1 MNYMRPKP
9 FSMSTFIKNAKSRMI
24 EGQLYK
30 RTDTETEEL
39 YMTKK
44 EHYDDSQI
52 HLRSTLTGAVETF
65 FFSSD
70 NL

>member
-24 EGQLYK
+24 ECQDVYKNRYRNRRALY
-30 RTDTETEEL
+30 D
-39 YMTKK
+39 KK
-44 EHYDDSQI
+44 EHYNDSQI

-65 FFSSD
+65 FFF
-70 NL
+70 